1 MLREVL
7 CGALLA
13 AAVLPLVPASDAASA
28 AATTRVAV
36 RDDGVEPANPCVPR
50 GTDVT
55 WTNVGARA
63 HRITADQRAWAPFTL
78 APGGSKS
85 VSFPGVGDHP
95 YRMDGAP
102 AGVVNVRNTCPTT
115 PASSGRGGSGASGS
129 GSGSAGRAESGTRI
143 VTYDVE
149 VRGTLTNKGKVL
161 DETGRVSEEWDRRF
175 DWNGTWAGVRVE
187 VVEIQGVFA
196 ATSSTPA
203 VLLVPST
210 VRFTEQYRWLLHPH
224 VSRPPIANCS
234 GNINLVLPATFSVA
248 VHSLTGVLMVE
259 QLTLEGAEAL
269 GLSDPAKRPGCA
281 GLLPPRPTVG
291 PRFGIASDMTAELS
305 VTLFTIDLERAAGPA
320 RAAPVDALLRG
331 AAFQVDAGP
340 QVSTAPTCEG
350 ACSGEVVIEERY
362 VMIFTPAR

>member
-7 CGALLA
+7 YGALLA
-13 AAVLPLVPASDAASA
+13 AAVFSLVPAVGAAPAAS
-28 AATTRVAV
+28 TTRVAV
-36 RDDGVEPANPCVPR
+36 RDDGVQPANACVRP
-50 GTDVT
+50 GAEVT
-55 WTNVGARA
+55 WTNVGVLA
-63 HRITADQRAWAPFTL
+63 HRITADQRTWAAFML

-95 YRMDGAP
+95 YRMDGVP
-102 AGVVNVRNTCPTT
+102 AGVINVRNACPTT
-115 PASSGRGGSGASGS
+115 PAPSDSSGSGPRGS

-161 DETGRVSEEWDRRF
+161 DDTGRVSEEWDRRF
-175 DWNGTWAGVRVE
+175 DWSGTWAGVRVE
-187 VVEIQGVFA
+187 VVETQGLFA
-196 ATSSTPA
+196 ATSGTPA

-224 VSRPPIANCS
+224 VSGPPIADCS

-248 VHSLTGVLMVE
+248 AHSFTGVSIVE
-259 QLTLEGAEAL
+259 QLTLEGADAL

-281 GLLPPRPTVG
+281 GLLPPGPTAG
-291 PRFGIASDMTAELS
+291 PRFVIDSDMTAELS
-305 VTLFTIDLERAAGPA
+305 VTLFTIYLERPGGPA
-320 RAAPVDALLRG
+320 GAAPVDALLRG

-340 QVSTAPTCEG
+340 QVSTARTCEG

-362 VMIFTPAR
+362 VTIFTPAR